1 MNFLSIFPSPD
12 QIIVVPN
19 PCMKLS
25 FFVFLCFLYYV
36 SGCGYVSTTDYLN
49 HIESITISPVVIEDP
64 DFTYQRSTGRL
75 YDEIVRES
83 ITESFEKKWQDG
95 NDSQLDIVV
104 VDYDLRPINFNANN
118 QPIQLQMKLT
128 IDYTFTDR
136 VRNKVIDRQDNYIQ
150 ICALL
155 ISMYSCFVH
164 FSPMFVNAV

>member
-1 MNFLSIFPSPD
+1 
-12 QIIVVPN
+12 
-19 PCMKLS
+19 MKLS

-64 DFTYQRSTGRL
+64 DFTYQR
-75 YDEIVRES
+75 

-118 QPIQLQMKLT
+118 QPTQLQMKLT

-150 ICALL
+150 ICEFYIVQGRGEPPETLEEARERL
-155 ISMYSCFVH
+155 IQELSNDFYSML
-164 FSPMFVNAV
+164 AEQW